1 MAEFTSLKQ
10 PVNNPMPFEIAQR
23 QIKNTKADILEE
35 LRRSF
40 AKKNAV
46 GILIKDTNELITTAV
61 IEIEGDVASDEVI
74 IHLMD
79 HDLHGYPLD
88 RNILL
93 LSNIER
99 VIHFNILFDDPQY
112 VMVRKKEKLKL

>member
-1 MAEFTSLKQ
+1 
-10 PVNNPMPFEIAQR
+10 MPFEIAHR

-40 AKKNAV
+40 EKKNAV
-46 GILIKDTNELITTAV
+46 GILVKDTNELITTA
-61 IEIEGDVASDEVI
+61 ITEIEGDISSEKVI
-74 IHLMD
+74 VHLMD

-88 RNILL
+88 RKTLL